1 MKVMLLKDV
10 YNLGRAG
17 EVKKV
22 ADGYARNFL
31 IPQKLAVP
39 ASAGALKQIE
49 KIQAAAAKQRELLN
63 EEMSGIA
70 EQIKALELVFKAKV
84 GETGKLYGSVTQQAI
99 MDAVNEK
106 LNTNLDRHLIESQ
119 PLREVGEHM
128 VRIRLT
134 FDLVPEVKV
143 IVESDEEKKEEKAPG
158 RKAAKPVEEIP
169 AEEPEAAVE
178 EVEEMVETEE
188 SEAPAEEE
196 A

>member
-1 MKVMLLKDV
+1 
-10 YNLGRAG
+10 
-17 EVKKV
+17 
-22 ADGYARNFL
+22 
-31 IPQKLAVP
+31 
-39 ASAGALKQIE
+39 
-49 KIQAAAAKQRELLN
+49 
-63 EEMSGIA
+63 MSGIA